1 MTTGKG
7 SVRILAPIGSDLVPL
22 GRSLTREGYDVR
34 VGHTLPDDARTIAKG
49 SCDLVLLD
57 LQPPEEHIFA
67 TLKILRTVDDELPIV
82 AIGERRHQREA
93 GRFVEAGVYDILL
106 RPVEMSRIVARVNM
120 LLRHKGMLVRPV
132 SLEGGLREEPGFKK
146 IVGSSERIQDLFRSI
161 ETVTASDV
169 PVLILGETGTGKE
182 LVAAAIH
189 YRGPRRRQPFF
200 AVNCA
205 AIPETL
211 LESELFGHERGAFTS
226 AVQQHKGKIE
236 AANGGTLFLDE
247 IIEMPTATQA
257 KLLRVVEGQ
266 VLQRVG
272 GNENIHVDVRLIAAT
287 NKDVKEEVKAG
298 RFREDLFYRLGV
310 FPIQLP
316 PLRARKNDIPELA
329 QYFLERAAAEM
340 NRPVSTLADSALRA
354 MMEYDWPGN
363 VRELQNC
370 IRRAVLLAHGRQIE
384 IEHLGLD
391 NLLAGVAAG
400 AVEDE
405 VETIVRSLRE
415 GRLIPLQRVEDTLI
429 RLGLN
434 ATKGNISE
442 AADKL
447 GISRSTIYRRLHAM
461 QSMVASEVGTH

>member
-1 MTTGKG
+1 
-7 SVRILAPIGSDLVPL
+7 
-22 GRSLTREGYDVR
+22 
-34 VGHTLPDDARTIAKG
+34 
-49 SCDLVLLD
+49 
-57 LQPPEEHIFA
+57 
-67 TLKILRTVDDELPIV
+67 
-82 AIGERRHQREA
+82 
-93 GRFVEAGVYDILL
+93 
-106 RPVEMSRIVARVNM
+106 
-120 LLRHKGMLVRPV
+120 VRPV